1 MPEEIEI
8 PTEHLHEQIEEGAEE
23 KRERWTLFLALS
35 TAFMAVLA
43 AFAGLLAGHHAN
55 EALVERMK
63 ASDQWNFYQ
72 SKNLK
77 QEIAVNTDMILQAV
91 GAAKTGQ
98 TTLPAQ
104 GAGKNGQAATA
115 PGAGKTSAAASP
127 LTVDHSKD
135 IARYDKEKA
144 EIKKQ
149 AEESEA
155 VSEAHLA
162 KHVPLARAVTAFQI
176 AIAISAIAVLTRR
189 KMLWYAGLGLTAIGI
204 FFLIVGI
211 LP

>member
-8 PTEHLHEQIEEGAEE
+8 PTEHLHEEIEEGAEE
-23 KRERWTLFLALS
+23 RKERWTLYLALS

-43 AFAGLLAGHHAN
+43 AFAGLMAGHHAH
-55 EALVERMK
+55 EARVVRMK

-72 SKNLK
+72 AKNLK
-77 QEIAVNTDMILQAV
+77 QEIAVNTDAILKAIGPV
-91 GAAKTGQ
+91 KTAGAAA
-98 TTLPAQ
+98 TTAKVAA
-104 GAGKNGQAATA
+104 GAAATA
-115 PGAGKTSAAASP
+115 AESSAAV
-127 LTVDHSKD
+127 VDHGQD

-149 AEESEA
+149 AEEDEL

-162 KHVPLARAVTAFQI
+162 RHVPLSRAVTAFQI

-189 KMLWYAGLGLTAIGI
+189 KMLWYAGLVLTAIGI
-204 FFLIVGI
+204 CFLIVGI

>member
-23 KRERWTLFLALS
+23 RRERWTLYLALS

-43 AFAGLLAGHHAN
+43 AFAGLMAGHHAN

-72 SKNLK
+72 AKNLK
-77 QEIAVNTDMILQAV
+77 QEIALNTDQILRAIGPTKTA
-91 GAAKTGQ
+91 GAAD
-98 TTLPAQ
+98 A
-104 GAGKNGQAATA
+104 AGSSAATA
-115 PGAGKTSAAASP
+115 G
-127 LTVDHSKD
+127 DHSQD
-135 IARYDKEKA
+135 IARYEKEKA
-144 EIKKQ
+144 GIKKQ
-149 AEESEA
+149 AEEDEE

-162 KHVPLARAVTAFQI
+162 RHVPLSRAVTAFQI

-189 KMLWYAGLGLTAIGI
+189 KMLWYTGLVLTAIGI
-204 FFLIVGI
+204 CFLIVGI